1 MLKICLCRYLKNLAS
16 SCILFRASTGKRQLK
31 ALEQSVV
38 GSGKSTFC
46 KKTRIKK
53 LKTPKNQDLY
63 LYPILN
69 TEERKPF
76 FNFQSPLRKLE
87 KRAPFSHE
95 KQNIFRICLRYKV
108 KQLSWVIFISHE
120 SQKSWKETFLE
131 FFQLFAF
138 FFKVKKSRPFS
149 SFFVW
154 SFWADSC
161 QIKAGIPIIPLN
173 WQLSKMTGNCEQW
186 IVTLI
191 YNCSYVGALCV
202 PAMFQ
207 DVGRLRQD

>member
-1 MLKICLCRYLKNLAS
+1 M
-16 SCILFRASTGKRQLK
+16 
-31 ALEQSVV
+31 V
-38 GSGKSTFC
+38 GSGNSTFC
-46 KKTRIKK
+46 KKHRLRKW
-53 LKTPKNQDLY
+53 KTPKNQYLSCILY
-63 LYPILN
+63 SK
-69 TEERKPF
+69 RKKGNPF
-76 FNFQSPLRKLE
+76 LTSSRHYGNLRKVP
-87 KRAPFSHE
+87 PFLTKSR
-95 KQNIFRICLRYKV
+95 IFLGFVFDIKSCKV

>member
-1 MLKICLCRYLKNLAS
+1 MNNLRILLAAVFHFVHPLEKHSSKLHNNQWSVPPILLFAKNADSENEKRLKIKIFICIQYSTLKKGNPFLTS
-16 SCILFRASTGKRQLK
+16 SRHYG
-31 ALEQSVV
+31 
-38 GSGKSTFC
+38 
-46 KKTRIKK
+46 
-53 LKTPKNQDLY
+53 N
-63 LYPILN
+63 
-69 TEERKPF
+69 
-76 FNFQSPLRKLE
+76 LRKVP
-87 KRAPFSHE
+87 PFLTKSR
-95 KQNIFRICLRYKV
+95 IFLGFVFDIKSCKV

-161 QIKAGIPIIPLN
+161 QIKAGIPIRPLN
-173 WQLSKMTGNCEQW
+173 LQLSKMTGNCEQW

>member
-1 MLKICLCRYLKNLAS
+1 MNNLRILLAAVFHFVHPLEKHSSKLHNNQWSVPPILLFAKNADSENEKRLKIKIFICIQYSTLKKGNPFLTS
-16 SCILFRASTGKRQLK
+16 SRHYG
-31 ALEQSVV
+31 
-38 GSGKSTFC
+38 
-46 KKTRIKK
+46 
-53 LKTPKNQDLY
+53 N
-63 LYPILN
+63 
-69 TEERKPF
+69 
-76 FNFQSPLRKLE
+76 LRKVP
-87 KRAPFSHE
+87 PFLTKSG
-95 KQNIFRICLRYKV
+95 IFLGFVFDIKSCKV

-138 FFKVKKSRPFS
+138 FFKVKKKSRRFS
-149 SFFVW
+149 SFFIW
-154 SFWADSC
+154 SLWADSC
-161 QIKAGIPIIPLN
+161 QIKAGMPIFSPLN